1 MGGVIIPILQ
11 TRNPGLREESHSPEA
26 GSGSGSGIQVEV
38 PARSGQQ
45 SLLPCLGERR
55 GGLAGTRRRS
65 TFGGARE

>member
-11 TRNPGLREESHSPEA
+11 TRNPGLRVENHSPEA
-26 GSGSGSGIQVEV
+26 GSGIQVEV